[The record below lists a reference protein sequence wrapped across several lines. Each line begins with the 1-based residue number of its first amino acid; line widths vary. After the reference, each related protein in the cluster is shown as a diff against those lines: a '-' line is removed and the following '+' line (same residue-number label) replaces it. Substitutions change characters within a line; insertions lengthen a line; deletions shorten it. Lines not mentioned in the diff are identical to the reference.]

1 LTIIAYAGYNN
12 VRDERKIPMSQD
24 LQAEWVSYKTKGKY
38 NMLDIEYH
46 KHLDTLNHLQFYLEG
61 EYQDA
66 NKSAEE
72 CKKLEKAFNTII
84 DAYIYANEPTEEEVA

>member
-1 LTIIAYAGYNN
+1 
-12 VRDERKIPMSQD
+12 
-24 LQAEWVSYKTKGKY
+24 
-38 NMLDIEYH
+38 MLDTEYQR
-46 KHLDTLNHLQFYLEG
+46 KLDTLNFIQTYLEG

-72 CKKLEKAFNTII
+72 CEKLEKAFNTII